1 MNGGARRSFQ
11 KCDLL
16 FIFDSFA
23 PQRSLCYLLDDLC
36 NAVCIFVSRV
46 VVELAPE
53 ASVDD
58 ALLQTYIVTGSE
70 VSSFPDGTRPKLAG
84 TGLQGDEFTFGRAE
98 ENGNYLFATLR
109 LLMGTARAWCVVH
122 TRLRKAISIP

>member
-1 MNGGARRSFQ
+1 VRIDSKDTAAGGAINERRRTEVLS

-16 FIFDSFA
+16 FIFDPFA
-23 PQRSLCYLLDDLC
+23 PRRSLCYLLDDLC
-36 NAVCIFVSRV
+36 DAVCIFVTRA

-70 VSSFPDGTRPKLAG
+70 VSSFPDRTRPKVVG

-98 ENGNYLFATLR
+98 ENGSYKQGRRSTEGFLR
-109 LLMGTARAWCVVH
+109 
-122 TRLRKAISIP
+122 